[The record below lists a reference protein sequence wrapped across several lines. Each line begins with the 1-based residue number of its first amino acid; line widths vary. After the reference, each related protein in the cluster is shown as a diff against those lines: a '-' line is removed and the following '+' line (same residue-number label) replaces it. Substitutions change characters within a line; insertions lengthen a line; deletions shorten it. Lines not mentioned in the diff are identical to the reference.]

1 MSTAFINNLDKDKIQ
16 ELLAE
21 TESNVE
27 YFTEVTD
34 NIVRAQSQQLDDLMK
49 EIYYNVVTVENPALE
64 TIEKYFLELSNCIY
78 FINEKFERLGIYKS
92 LAESAYNDVR
102 AKAVQEEAS
111 DKGADRKSKKT
122 VAEITALAD
131 SASMYEGTVADI
143 YERACA
149 IIKGKLNAA
158 QTMVNTLSKIMS
170 ARMAEMQLSVTSS
183 RNGTRQILNET
194 Y

>member
-1 MSTAFINNLDKDKIQ
+1 MSFINNVDK
-16 ELLAE
+16 ERVETLLNE
-21 TESNVE
+21 TEANVV
-27 YFTEVTD
+27 YFTQVT
-34 NIVRAQSQQLDDLMK
+34 NEIVKSQSQQLDDLMK
-49 EIYYNVVTVENPALE
+49 EIYYNIVTVENPAIE

-78 FINEKFERLGIYKS
+78 FINEKFERLGIYKAV
-92 LAESAYNDVR
+92 AESAYNDVR
-102 AKAVQEEAS
+102 AKAVQEEAA
-111 DKGADRKSKKT
+111 DKGEDRKSRKT
-122 VAEITALAD
+122 VAEITAIAD

-170 ARMAEMQLSVTSS
+170 ARMTEMQLSVTSS
-183 RNGTRQILNET
+183 RNGTRQILNED

>member
-1 MSTAFINNLDKDKIQ
+1 MSFINNVDKERVEALLD
-16 ELLAE
+16 E
-21 TESNVE
+21 TEANVA
-27 YFTEVTD
+27 YFTQVT
-34 NIVRAQSQQLDDLMK
+34 NEIVKSQSQQLDDLMK
-49 EIYYNVVTVENPALE
+49 EIYYNVVTVENPAIE

-78 FINEKFERLGIYKS
+78 FINEKFERLGIYKAV
-92 LAESAYNDVR
+92 AESAYNDVR
-102 AKAVQEEAS
+102 AKAVQEEAA
-111 DKGADRKSKKT
+111 DKGEDRKSRKT
-122 VAEITALAD
+122 VAEITAIAD

-183 RNGTRQILNET
+183 RNGTRQILNED